1 MDGKVAVV
9 SGASSGSGVGITRR
23 FVQEGAT
30 VVMLARARQRLEE
43 VAAEFGPSA
52 VPIATDVG
60 DPGSVRHAFDE
71 VAERFG
77 KLNVLVN
84 HAAVY
89 RPCAVELLDDED
101 ITRQMATNF
110 FGPVY
115 TSRAAVP
122 LLRAAGGGDIVN
134 TSSEST
140 LHPFPMLS
148 MYVASKAALEAFG
161 KVLAQEVPRRH
172 PGDDGRAGHRG
183 RRRWR
188 RHGLAWDPERSA
200 AAHALWTERGLLD
213 EVLGRYSGQTVDDI
227 GDVHVFIVDPPPR
240 TAARHGARAEF
251 LRVSSRRSAPPRR
264 PAPKPSSAA
273 PGSGRRAPSALS
285 AGLAWRRC
293 GTGGRLSGS
302 RAGQAATCSA
312 RAPRARPADSALG
325 ARRPLPGA
333 AELGLGAGRRGGA
346 DRREL
351 TLRSFRTCTVSSRC
365 SRGRVAMKTCT
376 SPMSSTVVQYNDPST
391 SLRSPRSV
399 QSA

>member
-115 TSRAAVP
+115 ASRAAVP

-161 KVLAQEVPRRH
+161 KVLAQEVRDDDIRVTTVVQGTAAGAGGGATDYTWGPRALRSCSCTLDGAGTPQRGARSLQRTDRRRH
-172 PGDDGRAGHRG
+172 
-183 RRRWR
+183 RRRAR
-188 RHGLAWDPERSA
+188 LHR
-200 AAHALWTERGLLD
+200 
-213 EVLGRYSGQTVDDI
+213 
-227 GDVHVFIVDPPPR
+227 DPPPR

-251 LRVSSRRSAPPRR
+251 LEGQLPAVSAP
-264 PAPKPSSAA
+264 ASSSAQTKFRCARKWASSPECAVSRSRLA
-273 PGSGRRAPSALS
+273 PVRNRWPPVRLDMQAPS
-285 AGLAWRRC
+285 
-293 GTGGRLSGS
+293 
-302 RAGQAATCSA
+302 
-312 RAPRARPADSALG
+312 PK
-325 ARRPLPGA
+325 
-333 AELGLGAGRRGGA
+333 
-346 DRREL
+346 
-351 TLRSFRTCTVSSRC
+351 
-365 SRGRVAMKTCT
+365 KT
-376 SPMSSTVVQYNDPST
+376 
-391 SLRSPRSV
+391 R
-399 QSA
+399 